1 MKKIIYLLFI
11 YLSVVLLSLTSCI
24 EDGFSNSPSDQPV
37 FSTDTLDLGVV
48 FTDTPTPTSRMLI
61 HNPHSKGMIL
71 SRVSLSGEGAQY
83 FRLNVDG
90 IPGREFD
97 NVEIRNRDSV
107 FVLVEATLPEN
118 GSDFPA
124 AVTASLDVTV
134 SGVTNSVILKATGQD
149 VHRIKG
155 DVLTGDVR
163 LSAGRP
169 YQIFD
174 SLTVAEGATL
184 TLDPGVTLCFHDGAM
199 LIVRGSL
206 QSLGTVE
213 KPVVMAGDRTGNVVA
228 DISFDIMSRQWT
240 GVFFTA
246 TSTASR
252 MENTVVK
259 NTWQGVTVS
268 GDGATEE
275 PALTLINCRLRNSG
289 GLVLESLHSNIKAIG
304 CEFAEGGGG
313 LVAVHGGKATF
324 NHCTFANNYL
334 FSAISGP
341 ALGFSHLGL
350 GTDLSMD
357 DDSGLPAAS
366 VSVTNSIIYGLGADV
381 FPGDLTGADVRLERC
396 LIKSKGSD
404 DENFID
410 CLWDADPLYYTVRN
424 DYYFDY
430 RLQPDSPAIG
440 AANPA
445 LTLQEA
451 SVDGYGLR
459 RGSVPDLGAYVFTP
473 AE

>member
-1 MKKIIYLLFI
+1 MKKIVYFLFI
-11 YLSVVLLSLTSCI
+11 YLAVVLLSLTSCI

-48 FTDTPTPTSRMLI
+48 FTDAPTPTSRMLI

-71 SRVSLSGEGAQY
+71 SRVALSGEGAHY

-118 GSDFPA
+118 GADMPA
-124 AVTASLDVTV
+124 AVIASLDVTV

-155 DVLTGDVR
+155 VTLTEDTR
-163 LSAGRP
+163 LGAGRP

-184 TLDPGVTLCFHDGAM
+184 TIDPGVTLCFHDGAM
-199 LIVRGSL
+199 LIVRGTL
-206 QSLGTVE
+206 RSLGTVE
-213 KPVVMAGDRTGNVVA
+213 KPVVMAGDRTGNVVT

-246 TSTASR
+246 TSTGNI
-252 MENTVVK
+252 MENTVIK

-268 GDGATEE
+268 GDGATDT
-275 PALTLINCRLRNSG
+275 PALTMLNCRLRNSG
-289 GLVLESLHSNIKAIG
+289 GLVLESLHSNISAIG

-313 LVAVHGGKATF
+313 LVAVHGGKAMF

-334 FSAISGP
+334 FAAIAGP

-350 GTDLSMD
+350 GTDISMD
-357 DDSGLPAAS
+357 DDSGLPAVSA
-366 VSVTNSIIYGLGADV
+366 SVTNSIIYGLGADV
-381 FPGDLTGADVRLERC
+381 FPGDLAGSDIHLQRC

-404 DENFID
+404 DENFVD
-410 CLWDADPLYYTVRN
+410 CLWDQDPLYYTVRA
-424 DYYFDY
+424 DYLFDY
-430 RLQPDSPAIG
+430 RLQPESPAIA
-440 AANPA
+440 AANPV
-445 LTLQEA
+445 LTLPA
-451 SVDGYGLR
+451 AKVDGYGKN
-459 RGSVPDLGAYVFTP
+459 RGTTPDLGAYVFVE